1 MASLLSGTTQP
12 MLLDQEDHDDHSSDD
27 EMNDDCMETTTT
39 STVLHGDRFL
49 REESVDD
56 LEKLLAEFI
65 VLQGGDDTN
74 CSIDKIMA
82 QQGVQKCEEPRIR
95 APGIYWLFGK
105 TMSGK
110 TDVLK
115 NILSNTHLIDF
126 TVRDKHDVKSFKNVE
141 VEEVIYFYTS
151 MWQNHPFDELEK
163 EGVKFRRE
171 IPTNT
176 IIEHLCHDKKPRI
189 IVLDDMIQHVV
200 EDDSLFQLLSRQ
212 VHHLNIMVL
221 VTSQILHPRGKNA
234 VSLISQGHGYF
245 FFQFTTNKEGLKKR
259 LRDLLTD
266 NTNLKKV
273 LAFYEESI
281 KRKGGYLFVNAHQ
294 LHERSA
300 CPFRFFS
307 CLFPEEGITKAL
319 DLR

>member
-1 MASLLSGTTQP
+1 MCVQKRNKMASS
-12 MLLDQEDHDDHSSDD
+12 LLDQDMTDDVSSDD
-27 EMNDDCMETTTT
+27 DEQIEMLNGDSVFQD
-39 STVLHGDRFL
+39 STYT
-49 REESVDD
+49 VDD
-56 LEKLLAEFI
+56 LEELLAKFI
-65 VLQGGDDTN
+65 VLQGGKDN
-74 CSIDKIMA
+74 LSSIERVLS
-82 QQGVQKCEEPRIR
+82 QQGVLKCEKPRIR

-115 NILSNTHLIDF
+115 NILQNTHRIDF
-126 TVRDKHDVKSFKNVE
+126 TIRDTRDVTSFKHVQ
-141 VEEVIYFYTS
+141 VEEVLYFYTS
-151 MWQNHPFDELEK
+151 MWQPHPFDELEK
-163 EGVKFRRE
+163 QGVKFRRE
-171 IPTNT
+171 IPNKGL
-176 IIEHLCHDKKPRI
+176 IENLCNDKRPRI

-266 NTNLKKV
+266 TTEMKKV
-273 LAFYEESI
+273 MPFYEQCI
-281 KRKGGYLFVNAHQ
+281 KRKGGYLFVNCHQ
-294 LHERSA
+294 LHEQSA
-300 CPFRFFS
+300 CPFKFFS
-307 CLFPEEGITKAL
+307 CIFPEEGITKAL

>member
-1 MASLLSGTTQP
+1 MNNVYA
-12 MLLDQEDHDDHSSDD
+12 SSDD
-27 EMNDDCMETTTT
+27 DDDDTNDRMM
-39 STVLHGDRFL
+39 LHGDRYL
-49 REESVDD
+49 HMDDTVDD
-56 LEKLLAEFI
+56 LEDLLATF
-65 VLQGGDDTN
+65 VAKQGGTDN
-74 CSIDKIMA
+74 LESIERIFA
-82 QQGVQKCEEPRIR
+82 HQGVQKCEESRIR

-126 TVRDKHDVKSFKNVE
+126 TVRDKHDVTSFTRVD

-151 MWQNHPFDELEK
+151 TWQHHPFDDLERQ
-163 EGVKFRRE
+163 GVKFRRE
-171 IPTNT
+171 IPSNSL
-176 IIEHLCHDKKPRI
+176 IENLCEDKKPRI
-189 IVLDDMIQHVV
+189 IVLDDMIQAVV

-221 VTSQILHPRGKNA
+221 VTSQILHPKGKNA

-259 LRDLLTD
+259 LRDVLTD
-266 NTNLKKV
+266 TTKMKQV
-273 LAFYEESI
+273 MAFYEQAI
-281 KRKGGYLFVNAHQ
+281 KRKGGYMFVNTHQ
-294 LHERSA
+294 LHESSN

-307 CLFPEEGITKAL
+307 CIFPEEGITKAL

>member
-1 MASLLSGTTQP
+1 MASLLSCTQP
-12 MLLDQEDHDDHSSDD
+12 MLDDQEDHDHSSDD
-27 EMNDDCMETTTT
+27 DMNDDFMGTT

-49 REESVDD
+49 LREDTVDD
-56 LEKLLAEFI
+56 LEELLAEFI

-74 CSIDKIMA
+74 SSIDKILA

-176 IIEHLCHDKKPRI
+176 IVENLCHDKKPRI

-200 EDDSLFQLLSRQ
+200 ENDSLFQLLSRQ
-212 VHHLNIMVL
+212 VHHLNMVL
-221 VTSQILHPRGKNA
+221 VTSHILHPRGKNA

-281 KRKGGYLFVNAHQ
+281 KRKGGYMFVNAHQ

-307 CLFPEEGITKAL
+307 CIFPEEGITKAL